1 MKSFH
6 LTPAKGTF
14 IALLCSIIPFAPAN
28 PQDQPSGA
36 AVPKKLTPTVPVDAR
51 WIVHYEDSLKKA
63 TEEHKD
69 LLLLFTAPDWIPLC
83 QAFDDKILNQSAFLD
98 PIVANFIPVRLE
110 FPRFRIQSDQEKK
123 QNEILMRVYRVSG
136 FPALILSD
144 EKGRPYA
151 VTGFQPMSPKSYVE
165 GIVQFRTTRAR
176 RDTAFAEAGALTGI
190 ERAKK
195 LASGIPD
202 LPGNLAARFYRKEME
217 EVIRLDDTDA
227 TGKRASFQ
235 TLIADVDYATKMSEL
250 GNLQNWDAMIALT
263 DAHIAR
269 QKLTG
274 GSLQNALLNKAGLLD
289 KKGDVAGQRRTLEE
303 ILAAGESTTTA
314 QKAKLLLKRLDA
326 ATKP

>member
-1 MKSFH
+1 MKSLH

-14 IALLCSIIPFAPAN
+14 IALLCSTIPFAPGNA
-28 PQDQPSGA
+28 QDQPSGA
-36 AVPKKLTPTVPVDAR
+36 AVPKKLTSMVPVDSR
-51 WIVHYEDSLKKA
+51 WVVHYEDALKKA

-83 QAFDDKILNQSAFLD
+83 QAFDDKILNLGAFLD

-165 GIVQFRTTRAR
+165 GIEQLRTTRAR
-176 RDTAFAEAGALTGI
+176 RDTAFAEAGALTGL

-195 LASGIPD
+195 LASGIPE

-217 EVIRLDDTDA
+217 EVIQLDETDA
-227 TGKRASFQ
+227 SGKRANFQ

-250 GNLQNWDAMIALT
+250 GNQQNWDAMIALT